1 MTAVNQV
8 QSTGETLAIEIDSV
22 FRKLAAVSIFG
33 SSATLFCG
41 LTYGV
46 VQLCYYWPI
55 LQSKLVAIQSA

>member
-1 MTAVNQV
+1 MTAVNE
-8 QSTGETLAIEIDSV
+8 STSIGETLAAEIDSV
-22 FRKLAAVSIFG
+22 FRKLATVSVYG

-55 LQSKLVAIQSA
+55 VQSKLIAIQGA